1 MLSSLRLRRKQNN
14 YWNPFWICIFLFLSS
29 FGIETRSTFIHS
41 VVPSKTIPDFRP
53 KWSVY
58 TRFPTKTAQKPYPI
72 GGGGGV
78 GDTYLYGLYKGVPPG
93 QKTFSNALHL
103 FKKTANSVTYIS
115 PLRIRTHV
123 EELLYR
129 RKIWSDESKGK
140 RLETLASNLPTI
152 PYCFYRWVS
161 SKYTLVNLLALE
173 KQHCNAG
180 CVLGLDLL
188 RDSLFQAFR

>member
-1 MLSSLRLRRKQNN
+1 M
-14 YWNPFWICIFLFLSS
+14 
-29 FGIETRSTFIHS
+29 
-41 VVPSKTIPDFRP
+41 V
-53 KWSVY
+53 SVY
-58 TRFPTKTAQKPYPI
+58 PFSDQNGGKTLPDW
-72 GGGGGV
+72 GGGG
-78 GDTYLYGLYKGVPPG
+78 TYLYGLYKGVPPG
-93 QKTFSNALHL
+93 QRTFSNALHL

-115 PLRIRTHV
+115 PLRTRTHV

-152 PYCFYRWVS
+152 PYCFYRWIS

-188 RDSLFQAFR
+188 RERSDSEERCEVKKAMKSRRGLGRTRTPFYFAPLPTIWTPGTG

>member
-1 MLSSLRLRRKQNN
+1 M
-14 YWNPFWICIFLFLSS
+14 
-29 FGIETRSTFIHS
+29 
-41 VVPSKTIPDFRP
+41 V
-53 KWSVY
+53 SVY
-58 TRFPTKTAQKPYPI
+58 PFSDQNGAKPLPDL
-72 GGGGGV
+72 GGGGG
-78 GDTYLYGLYKGVPPG
+78 GGHISMAYIKEYLRDKKTFSNALHLFKGVPPR

-129 RKIWSDESKGK
+129 RKIWSGESKGK
-140 RLETLASNLPTI
+140 RLKTLASNLPTI
-152 PYCFYRWVS
+152 PYCFYRWIS

>member
-1 MLSSLRLRRKQNN
+1 MEILGGSVPPGSS
-14 YWNPFWICIFLFLSS
+14 NPAL
-29 FGIETRSTFIHS
+29 
-41 VVPSKTIPDFRP
+41 DFRP
-53 KWSVY
+53 KNVIFH
-58 TRFPTKTAQKPYPI
+58 TRFQTRP
-72 GGGGGV
+72 
-78 GDTYLYGLYKGVPPG
+78 LYGLYKGVPPG

-152 PYCFYRWVS
+152 PYCFYR
-161 SKYTLVNLLALE
+161 
-173 KQHCNAG
+173 
-180 CVLGLDLL
+180 
-188 RDSLFQAFR
+188 